1 MQPYVSRARPGMI
14 KMNRN
19 VKKALIAVLVLSAAA
34 LIWDISNDAYYLAM
48 ACILAA
54 LVGGSDYGR
63 NGKAN

>member
-1 MQPYVSRARPGMI
+1 MI
-14 KMNRN
+14 RMNRN
-19 VKKALIAVLVLSAAA
+19 VKKALIAVFILSAAA
-34 LIWDISNDAYYLAM
+34 LIWDISNDAYYLAI